1 MKKLN
6 KFLLIGGL
14 VLGFALLAVGSL
26 MNMAKAP
33 VQVKA
38 DSTNYIDFAIKEKS
52 GVTFIGGNGGFQRVN
67 LSAGK
72 PTMLPDLI
80 RDDSLDYQF
89 DGWYDGD
96 TKVTESTVFSEY
108 TVVYDRWTSIAY
120 DANKIISSVN
130 LSPAVPVAGMTQ
142 STYQAA
148 CGEITQSGLWTVE
161 NYKLYEGI
169 NAKSGNELTGS
180 VEANKNYSAKIVLGV
195 DYSSGYRIGRD
206 FMSNVTTSSGLVS
219 GVSYI
224 GSNGSYSDVWDADIR
239 RVSVTINFTYNDFV
253 SYPKSQY
260 ASNGQSLTIKFE
272 TTTTFVKAALL
283 QKTGFST
290 WNDLYIIKDSST
302 NGSFMLPALYNTTA
316 EFEIYVEFPDNTS
329 LTGDPFTIVYGSG
342 STDEDGRFLIQPPE
356 QVNVGLNE
364 SYVVQYMFNR
374 GFDNMWLDIWKDGY
388 WGERAIFH
396 NNGVIR
402 TYDFDYA
409 TSRSYRIGVAYTY
422 KNDSKT
428 VYSNMFTVNTVDNAT
443 SWTVTLVGNNG
454 FDEVLEIENVSGD
467 YVIPECNFTAPAGKE
482 FEQWVCDG
490 VRFNPG
496 DHLDITRARTIVAL
510 WKPTIKDSYSITFAS
525 NGGSGT
531 MNEVLATYNEEYI
544 IPSCNF
550 TAPAGKKFSSWW
562 ANGNTYNPGD
572 TLVIKKDTQ
581 FVVNWEDDTFEVTF
595 NANGGDGVM
604 SAISDAPN
612 NYTLPTCEFT
622 APAGKQFIGWALND
636 IDATPI
642 GEGKEIKLTSDSTL
656 YAIWDDNDPYVI
668 TYDDGKGNQV
678 SFTLPEG
685 SNYTVATFAELG
697 FNAPVGKAFDHWEDY
712 FNDGNYAP
720 GTSRVVPNED
730 TYYMARFNSTGE
742 NVYTISFDAS
752 GQSGDMNSVEVVG
765 GTEFTIPKPEY
776 TASSGTEFAG
786 WALNGD
792 ITKVYKPFDKI
803 VINESI
809 TLHAVWRAPREIEAE
824 YDGKVILGGKLS
836 AKNIVISLVYDDEYK
851 EPVLANSV
859 QYSINGTPIADIENY
874 VFNEIGIAAITVTYD
889 GYEATMG
896 IRVVNEFHVSF
907 DANGGKGTMEE
918 EIINSSS
925 YTLPNNKFASV
936 GNTEFRG
943 WLVNG
948 NEYNPGDV
956 ITLTGDTVIKAV
968 WDSIYEISFNSNGGI
983 GNMVSASI
991 KAGEFTLPECGYTA
1005 PEGYEFAGWKVNNAG
1020 EILEAGT
1027 KINVAANVVLHA
1039 QWKGS
1044 QVEPEK
1050 TLVSITL
1057 SGNQK
1062 TEFTVGDTFSAEGLV
1077 VTAHYSDD
1085 SGEAIDL
1092 NNVEI
1097 AGYNMNQEGKQTVT
1111 VSYQGKTATYE
1122 MTVKAKDTPVTPK
1135 TLTGIEVTGTYKT
1148 EYAVGETFS
1157 TEGIVV
1163 KAVYSN
1169 GDKEDVALN
1178 EVTFSGYNMNQAGN
1192 QTVTATW
1199 NELSTTFQ
1207 ILVKQ
1212 APVDPEK
1219 TLVSISLSGNQKTE
1233 FTVGDAFSAEGLV
1246 VTAHYSDDSGE
1257 AIALN
1262 NVGISGY
1269 NMNQEGKQTVTVSYQ
1284 GKTATYEITVKAKD
1298 TPVTPDDPVTPDE
1311 PSKSSG
1317 LPAGAVV
1324 GIVIGSALVIG
1335 VGGFALVWFVIKKKT
1350 WADFVALFK
1359 KK

>member
-1 MKKLN
+1 MRKLN

-14 VLGFALLAVGSL
+14 VLGFAPLAVASL
-26 MNMAKAP
+26 TSMAKAP

-38 DSTNYIDFAIKEKS
+38 DSTSYIDFAIKEKS
-52 GVTFIGGNGGFQRVN
+52 GVTFISGKDGFQRVN

-72 PTMLPDLI
+72 PTMIPDLI
-80 RDDSLDYQF
+80 RNDSLNYQF

-96 TKVTESTVFSEY
+96 IKVTESTVFSEY
-108 TVVYDRWTSIAY
+108 KVVYDRWTSIAY

-130 LSPAVPVAGMTQ
+130 LNPAVPVTGMTQ

-161 NYKLYEGI
+161 NYKLYEGV

-180 VEANKNYSAKIVLGV
+180 VEENNNYSAKIVLGV

-206 FMSNVTTSSGLVS
+206 FMSNVATSNGLVS

-224 GSNGSYSDVWDADIR
+224 GSNGSYSEIWNTDIR

-272 TTTTFVKAALL
+272 TTTPFVRAALL

-316 EFEIYVEFPDNTS
+316 EFEIYVEFPGNTSS
-329 LTGDPFTIVYGSG
+329 LTGNPFTIVYGSG

-422 KNDSKT
+422 KNDSKI
-428 VYSNMFTVNTVDNAT
+428 VYSSMFTVNTVDNAT

-454 FDEVLEIENVSGD
+454 FDEALEIENVSGD

-490 VRFNPG
+490 VRLNPG

-510 WKPTIKDSYSITFAS
+510 WKPIIKNSYSITFAS

-531 MNEVLATYNEEYI
+531 MNEVLATYNEEYT

-550 TAPAGKKFSSWW
+550 TAPVGKKFSSWW

-581 FVVNWEDDTFEVTF
+581 FVANWEDDTFEVTF

-636 IDATPI
+636 INATPV
-642 GEGKEIKLTSDSTL
+642 GEGKEIKLTSNSTL

-685 SNYTVATFAELG
+685 SSYTVATFAELG

-712 FNDGNYAP
+712 YNDGNYAP
-720 GTSRVVPNED
+720 GTSRVVPND
-730 TYYMARFNSTGE
+730 NTYYMARFNSTGE

-765 GTEFTIPKPEY
+765 GTEFTIPKPEF
-776 TASSGTEFAG
+776 TAPSGTEFAG

-792 ITKVYKPFDKI
+792 ITKVYKPLDKI
-803 VINESI
+803 TINESI
-809 TLHAVWRAPREIEAE
+809 TLDAMWRAPKEIEAE
-824 YDGKVILGGKLS
+824 YNGKVILGGKLS
-836 AKNIVISLVYDDEYK
+836 AENIAISLVYDDEYI

-874 VFNEIGIAAITVTYD
+874 IFNEIGIPAIKVTYD

-948 NEYNPGDV
+948 NEYKPGDV
-956 ITLTGDTVIKAV
+956 ITLTGDTIIKAV
-968 WDSIYEISFNSNGGI
+968 WDSIYEISFNSNGGT
-983 GNMVSASI
+983 GNMVSTSM
-991 KAGEFTLPECGYTA
+991 KAGEFVLPECGYTA

-1020 EILEAGT
+1020 EVLAAGT
-1027 KINVAANVVLHA
+1027 KINVTADVELHA
-1039 QWKGS
+1039 QWKEA
-1044 QVEPEK
+1044 QVDPEK

-1062 TEFTVGDTFSAEGLV
+1062 TEYTVGDTFSAEGLV

-1085 SGEAIDL
+1085 SSETIAL
-1092 NNVEI
+1092 SNVEI
-1097 AGYNMNQEGKQTVT
+1097 SGYDMNAAGTQTVT
-1111 VSYQGKTATYE
+1111 VSYQGKTVTY
-1122 MTVKAKDTPVTPK
+1122 
-1135 TLTGIEVTGTYKT
+1135 
-1148 EYAVGETFS
+1148 
-1157 TEGIVV
+1157 
-1163 KAVYSN
+1163 
-1169 GDKEDVALN
+1169 
-1178 EVTFSGYNMNQAGN
+1178 Q
-1192 QTVTATW
+1192 
-1199 NELSTTFQ
+1199 
-1207 ILVKQ
+1207 
-1212 APVDPEK
+1212 
-1219 TLVSISLSGNQKTE
+1219 
-1233 FTVGDAFSAEGLV
+1233 
-1246 VTAHYSDDSGE
+1246 
-1257 AIALN
+1257 
-1262 NVGISGY
+1262 
-1269 NMNQEGKQTVTVSYQ
+1269 
-1284 GKTATYEITVKAKD
+1284 ITVKEAE
-1298 TPVTPDDPVTPDE
+1298 TPVTPDDPVTPEE
-1311 PSKSSG
+1311 PSKNAG

-1324 GIVIGSALVIG
+1324 GIVIGSTLVVG

-1350 WADFVALFK
+1350 WADFLALFK